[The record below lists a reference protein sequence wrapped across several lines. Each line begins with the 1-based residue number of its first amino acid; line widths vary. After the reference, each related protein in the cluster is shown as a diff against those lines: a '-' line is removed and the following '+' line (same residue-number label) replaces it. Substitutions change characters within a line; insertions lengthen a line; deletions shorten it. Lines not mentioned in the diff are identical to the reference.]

1 MGRLIPTRRVKAED
15 GSADQVIAAAGRLE
29 IGESDLFLL
38 AYRRW
43 FGRDPEEQV
52 LEQRFA
58 AYMFRGVVPLWV
70 RHYARDVLA
79 PHRIGRA
86 EARRLGLD
94 RLPGTPPA
102 PRHGRLVVA
111 ATGAVFLCLFVLL
124 LDTGYDP
131 RTSAPLTDAPNSAG
145 VWRPSCAGGGPGLAF
160 VEELAYAFAGKTPPQ
175 C

>member
-1 MGRLIPTRRVKAED
+1 MGLLISKGPDAKGGD
-15 GSADQVIAAAGRLE
+15 PADQVTAAAGRLE
-29 IGESDLFLL
+29 ISERDLFLL

-43 FGRDPEEQV
+43 FGREPDAAV
-52 LEQRFA
+52 LERSFA
-58 AYMFRGVVPLWV
+58 ACMFRGEVPPWV

-79 PHRIGRA
+79 APRIGPA

-94 RLPGTPPA
+94 RLPEPPPV

-111 ATGAVFLCLFVLL
+111 ATGAAFLALFVLL
-124 LDTGYDP
+124 LGTGYDP
-131 RTSAPLTDAPNSAG
+131 RTSAPMTSDL
-145 VWRPSCAGGGPGLAF
+145 WRPSCAGGGPGLAL